1 LKLISN
7 KPNLQEMNDL
17 PDLTPKE
24 IVEQLGRYIIGQGRA
39 KRAVAIALRNRKR
52 RQRVSDDLRDE
63 ILPKN
68 ILMVGATGV
77 GKTEIARRLARLA
90 RAPFTKVEASKF
102 TEVGYVGRDVESM
115 IRDLVEIGI
124 NMVKEEESIRV
135 REKASTLVEDR
146 ILNIYHPPLKPA
158 ANLGPEEQE
167 KINQRHEA
175 HHEKLRKALRSGSLD
190 EMKVETEVDD
200 SSSPMVSVFNGSNM
214 EEIGFQFKEML
225 PNIFGGGKKK
235 KKSMS
240 IKEARER
247 LQSEEEQRLIDM
259 ERVQQIALARV
270 QNSGI
275 IFLDEVDKISG
286 SSHSRGADVSRE
298 GVQRDL
304 LPIIEGST
312 VNTKYGMVK
321 TDHIL
326 FIAAGA
332 FHASKPSDLMPELQ
346 GRFPIQVELDTLTEE
361 DFFRILTE
369 PKNSLVKQ
377 YQALLATEQVDLKF
391 TEDGLK
397 AIAKH
402 AFEANE
408 TKDNIGARRLH
419 TVIEKVMD
427 DISFN
432 ATEMPGQTIQIDEAF
447 VHKYLKG
454 ENKRDNLKEYIL

>member
-1 LKLISN
+1 LKLLNYGAEKSE
-7 KPNLQEMNDL
+7 LNDT

-24 IVEQLGRYIIGQGRA
+24 IVAKLDRYIIGQDRA

-52 RQRVSDDLRDE
+52 RQLVPEDLRDE

-115 IRDLVEIGI
+115 IRDLVEISV
-124 NMVKEEESIRV
+124 NMVKEEESKRV
-135 REKASTLVEDR
+135 REKALGMVEDR
-146 ILNIYHPPLKPA
+146 ILTLYHPPIKPA
-158 ANLGPEEQE
+158 ANLSPEEQE
-167 KINQRHEA
+167 KIEKRHIL
-175 HHEKLRKALRSGSLD
+175 HHEKLRTAYKSGSLD
-190 EMKVETEVDD
+190 DMKIETEVDQN
-200 SSSPMVSVFNGSNM
+200 STPMVSVFNGTGM
-214 EEIGFQFKEML
+214 EEIGFQFKEMM
-225 PNIFGGGKKK
+225 PNIFGNKKK
-235 KKSMS
+235 KKNMTVQ
-240 IKEARER
+240 EAKKR
-247 LQSEEEQRLIDM
+247 LQGEEEQRLIDM
-259 ERVQQIALARV
+259 ERVQQIALNRV

-275 IFLDEVDKISG
+275 IFLDEIDKISG
-286 SSHSRGADVSRE
+286 STHSRGADVSRE

-346 GRFPIQVELDTLTEE
+346 GRFPIQVELDTLTES
-361 DFFRILTE
+361 DFYRILTE

-377 YQALLATEQVDLKF
+377 YEALLNTENVCLNF
-391 TEDGLK
+391 TKNGLK
-397 AIAKH
+397 AIAH
-402 AFEANE
+402 VAFQANE
-408 TKDNIGARRLH
+408 TTSNIGARRLH

-427 DISFN
+427 EISYN
-432 ATEMPGQTIQIDEAF
+432 ASEMKGESATIDKEY
-447 VHKYLKG
+447 VLEHLKG
-454 ENKRDNLKEYIL
+454 GTRRENLKEYIL

>member
-1 LKLISN
+1 MKILSLKNGNGALNST
-7 KPNLQEMNDL
+7 

-24 IVEQLGRYIIGQGRA
+24 IVSELDRYIIGQDRA

-52 RQRVSDDLRDE
+52 RQQVPEELRDE

-115 IRDLVEIGI
+115 IRDLVEISV
-124 NMVKEEESIRV
+124 NMVKEEESGRV
-135 REKASTLVEDR
+135 REKARYMVEDR
-146 ILNIYHPPLKPA
+146 ILSLYHPPIKPA
-158 ANLGPEEQE
+158 ANLSAEDQE
-167 KINQRHEA
+167 KIEKRHRA
-175 HHEKLRKALRSGSLD
+175 HHEKLRNAYRSGSLD
-190 EMKVETEVDD
+190 DMKIETEVDQ
-200 SSSPMVSVFNGSNM
+200 SQMPMVSVFNGTGM

-225 PNIFGGGKKK
+225 PNIFGNKKK
-235 KKSMS
+235 KKSLT
-240 IKEARER
+240 IQDAKKR

-259 ERVQQIALARV
+259 ERVQRIALDRV

-275 IFLDEVDKISG
+275 IFLDEIDKISG

-369 PKNSLVKQ
+369 PQNSLVKQ
-377 YQALLATEQVDLKF
+377 YEALLDTEGVTLQF
-391 TEDGLK
+391 TQDGLK
-397 AIAKH
+397 KIARF
-402 AFEANE
+402 AFDANE
-408 TKDNIGARRLH
+408 TTHNIGARRLH

-432 ATEMPGQTIQIDEAF
+432 APEMRGKSVPIDEEY
-447 VHKYLKG
+447 VQKQLKG
-454 ENKRDNLKEYIL
+454 SGSRENLKEYIL

>member
-1 LKLISN
+1 
-7 KPNLQEMNDL
+7 MNNV
-17 PDLTPKE
+17 PDLTPRE
-24 IVEQLGRYIIGQGRA
+24 IVGELDRYIIGQDRA

-52 RQRVSDDLRDE
+52 RQLVPEELRDE

-115 IRDLVEIGI
+115 IRDLMEISI

-135 REKASTLVEDR
+135 REKAELMVEDR
-146 ILNIYHPPLKPA
+146 ILSLYHPPLKPA
-158 ANLGPEEQE
+158 ANLSPEEQD
-167 KINQRHEA
+167 KIDKRHEA
-175 HHEKLRKALRSGSLD
+175 HHEKLRKAYRKGSLE
-190 EMKVETEVDD
+190 EMKVETEVDQNNM
-200 SSSPMVSVFNGSNM
+200 PMLSVFNGSGM

-225 PNIFGGGKKK
+225 PNIFGNKKK
-235 KKSMS
+235 KKQMT
-240 IKEARER
+240 IAEARKI

-259 ERVQQIALARV
+259 ERVQNEALSRV

-275 IFLDEVDKISG
+275 IFLDEIDKIAG
-286 SSHSRGADVSRE
+286 GSHSRGADVSRE

-332 FHASKPSDLMPELQ
+332 FHSSKPSDLMPELQ
-346 GRFPIQVELDTLTEE
+346 GRFPIQVELDTLTEH
-361 DFFRILTE
+361 DFYRILTE
-369 PKNSLVKQ
+369 PRNSLVKQ
-377 YQALLATEQVDLKF
+377 YEALLETEEVSLSF
-391 TEDGLK
+391 TENGLK
-397 AIAKH
+397 SIAKF

-408 TKDNIGARRLH
+408 TRDNIGARRLH
-419 TVIEKVMD
+419 TVIENVMD
-427 DISFN
+427 ELSYN
-432 ATEMPGQTIQIDEAF
+432 APDMAGEKVTIDKEY
-447 VHKYLKG
+447 VSKHLEG
-454 ENKRDNLKEYIL
+454 HNHRENLKEYIL